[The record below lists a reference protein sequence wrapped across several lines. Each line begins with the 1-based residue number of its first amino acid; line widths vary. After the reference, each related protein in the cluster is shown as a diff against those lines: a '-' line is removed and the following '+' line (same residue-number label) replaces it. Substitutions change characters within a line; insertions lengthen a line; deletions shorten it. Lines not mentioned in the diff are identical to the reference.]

1 MYGTSAFTRAGS
13 ISSDSMP
20 HDFDAARRRL
30 SSSIRSGVRATSMPP
45 LWVKTPSSM
54 YCWTLSS
61 VSAVISFEWS
71 VVKMKFEAWPVEPP
85 GFGSAPFSMRTMS
98 RQPSRARW

>member
-1 MYGTSAFTRAGS
+1 MYGTSALTWAAS

-20 HDFDAARRRL
+20 QDFDAARRRL

-54 YCWTLSS
+54 YCLTLSS
-61 VSAVISFEWS
+61 VSAVISFE
-71 VVKMKFEAWPVEPP
+71 
-85 GFGSAPFSMRTMS
+85 
-98 RQPSRARW
+98 